1 MDHTVSFVFPNQEH
15 ILMKGNVFHILY
27 QPYKW
32 LIFIPLYLLST
43 IFFILLGIMIIFLS
57 GPDAAN
63 RIAGRGWAR
72 FNCFITPMGVH
83 VVGREN
89 IVAHQSYVVVA
100 NHQSSFDIFVLWGFL
115 GIDTRWVMKK
125 ELRKVPLFG
134 LAGKLGGNI
143 YIDRSDKKGAYENLK
158 EARRILVNG
167 VSLIMLPEGT
177 RSRDGTLREF
187 KKGAFVMSIDLG
199 LPLLPVSIVD
209 TKYILPAGTY
219 DLSPGRA
226 TLVVHEPVSGEG
238 YDEGNLDDLIS
249 KVRGVIQEGI
259 ERYAM
264 PRI

>member
-1 MDHTVSFVFPNQEH
+1 
-15 ILMKGNVFHILY
+15 MKEKVFHMLY

-32 LIFIPLYLLST
+32 LIFIPLYVLST
-43 IFFILLGIMIIFLS
+43 IFFIFLGIVIIFTS

-72 FNCFITPMGVH
+72 FNCFITPVKVD
-83 VVGREN
+83 VVGRAN
-89 IVAHQSYVVVA
+89 VIKHQSYIVVA

-115 GIDTRWVMKK
+115 GIDTRWVMKR

-143 YIDRSDKKGAYENLK
+143 YIDRSDRKGAYESLK
-158 EARRILVNG
+158 EAKKILVNG
-167 VSLIMLPEGT
+167 VSLIMLAEGT
-177 RSRDGTLREF
+177 RSRDGNLREF

-209 TKYILPAGTY
+209 TKYILPAGSY
-219 DLSPGRA
+219 DLFPGRA
-226 TLVVHEPVSGEG
+226 TLVIHEPVSSEG
-238 YDEGNLDDLIS
+238 YDEGNLEELIS

-259 ERYAM
+259 ERYAK
-264 PRI
+264 PCA

>member
-1 MDHTVSFVFPNQEH
+1 
-15 ILMKGNVFHILY
+15 MKEKIFYILY

-32 LIFIPLYLLST
+32 LIFIPLFVLST
-43 IFFILLGIMIIFLS
+43 IFFIFFGIVIIFLS

-72 FNCFITPMGVH
+72 FNCVITPMKVD
-83 VVGREN
+83 VVGRGN

-143 YIDRSDKKGAYENLK
+143 YIDRSDKKGAYESLK
-158 EARRILVNG
+158 EAGNILVNG
-167 VSLIMLPEGT
+167 VSLIMLAEGT
-177 RSRDGTLREF
+177 RSRDGNLREF
-187 KKGAFVMSIDLG
+187 KKGAFVMSLDLG

-209 TKYILPAGTY
+209 TKYILPSGTY
-219 DLSPGRA
+219 DLFPGRV
-226 TLVVHEPVSGEG
+226 TLVIHEPVSSKG
-238 YDEGNLDDLIS
+238 YDEENLDALIL
-249 KVRGVIQEGI
+249 KVWGVIKEGI
-259 ERYAM
+259 ERYAK
-264 PRI
+264 PGA